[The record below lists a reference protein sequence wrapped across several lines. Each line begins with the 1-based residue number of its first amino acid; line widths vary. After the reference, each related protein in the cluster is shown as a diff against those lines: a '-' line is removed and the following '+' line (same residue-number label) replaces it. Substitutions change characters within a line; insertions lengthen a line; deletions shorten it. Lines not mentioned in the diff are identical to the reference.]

1 MKTLTKFLFSLLIFI
16 PISMYSQDIEI
27 YHGRMGT
34 SQAFVNTAQ
43 NDKKNGKI
51 VGSVYFDHGDTIT
64 IRVINSN
71 PGLYDYSFSSKE
83 IKIKTPE
90 FPDISILGNFLNA
103 ELDLETSSSS
113 NGRWLKDESLL
124 EEGLP
129 KGQWP
134 SKYKEELDK
143 IKNLLKDADSIIR
156 KSDFPMGIEDARKH
170 NGTGGF
176 SLAQELLT
184 ESKLFST
191 DWDKRFEKWSKEV
204 KSKEDPYNYE
214 PDDTRPEIE
223 LTMELYDTYY
233 KTLIA
238 KAKELKKTFGPDVSS
253 TVNFETVMTDKQIN
267 VTLKATPKN
276 DKGKIRDTIFEVKL
290 IPNFKR
296 PIVELVPVVTLS
308 QSSNGQNFGIENGMI
323 TSEDKDEFNFGVGAI
338 LNVNLYNWGKRKEFS
353 FGTGVGFSFVEES
366 LDNLFLNANINFGD
380 WIRLGV
386 GYGWLQ
392 TPTGLKNDLRPGDPI
407 GDVSNINELI
417 SYSREPALFITLVLP
432 GINLPILNK

>member
-191 DWDKRFEKWSKEV
+191 DWDKRF
-204 KSKEDPYNYE
+204 
-214 PDDTRPEIE
+214 
-223 LTMELYDTYY
+223 
-233 KTLIA
+233 
-238 KAKELKKTFGPDVSS
+238 
-253 TVNFETVMTDKQIN
+253 
-267 VTLKATPKN
+267 
-276 DKGKIRDTIFEVKL
+276 
-290 IPNFKR
+290 
-296 PIVELVPVVTLS
+296 
-308 QSSNGQNFGIENGMI
+308 
-323 TSEDKDEFNFGVGAI
+323 
-338 LNVNLYNWGKRKEFS
+338 
-353 FGTGVGFSFVEES
+353 
-366 LDNLFLNANINFGD
+366 
-380 WIRLGV
+380 
-386 GYGWLQ
+386 
-392 TPTGLKNDLRPGDPI
+392 
-407 GDVSNINELI
+407 
-417 SYSREPALFITLVLP
+417 
-432 GINLPILNK
+432 